1 MNENIE
7 KIKDPSVS
15 DFLNIYPPLSTN
27 VNTINDSKKF
37 LIYFGQLKQKNQ
49 KSAENSKNEI
59 FTSHPHPYPILLEK
73 ILKQQKT
80 RNSRTQDMKDAIKL
94 FLLHSDLIQKLQ
106 SYFSNQN
113 TQKDYYE
120 YDNNDN
126 NENNNLVNLNEHIE
140 KIISRLTDSVILEK
154 YEKNKFIVKY
164 GDIGHNCYF
173 LLSGKISILKPVQYK
188 DIKISYHDYL
198 KYLSNLFAND
208 EMYFALKVLELNN
221 ETYFKF
227 HNLDYIREDINN
239 LKSFIKSYCIILLY
253 RKIKS
258 DLIDYTN
265 ISTLENFLNE
275 FNFTFKD
282 FNINSNSLTE
292 HINQLNQDNNVNP
305 KTNSKSKEK
314 LEKKNINAQLKK
326 YILEI
331 FSPSEDD
338 THNMK
343 PYELLLFKNIS
354 NNNKLNSNQN
364 QKNILNETAILY
376 KYETVMNPGPGV
388 FFGEMALDVHTNK
401 NKRNATIRTEEEC
414 FLFSLTQKLYNS
426 ILLQSINFIKEFDIA
441 IIKRNYFF
449 GEINQKI
456 FDKMYY
462 SMFKLISKEK
472 NEFIYRQNSLLNSI
486 YFLKEGKIKLEINLS
501 VIDIYNIIKYYLNY
515 IGENRRL
522 FNFTDEQIY
531 ELNKTYLSDYKDLYL
546 GNKLPMYK
554 NKISEIKKYEIYN
567 VTNFE
572 ALGLLEFMSKND
584 IYNTSC
590 FVISKTAKIF
600 EISKDNLEILINR
613 EKKGIIN
620 DYYKFAKDRF
630 LVMIKR
636 LHSIKY
642 NCLSHI
648 KYKIKEN
655 FLFHNEII
663 ANFFNSNN
671 ENNEQK
677 NDNESENNRYN
688 HNIDDKIEKEVFS
701 KRMKIDRINI
711 KRYENISSSLKKNKI
726 LSKKI
731 KLPHTKRNNYIINDY
746 NKIETQKSNNL
757 SGTPIKNMKF
767 NEDYF
772 IKNKSNLFNSFSNS
786 NNNTKRKE
794 NNEQKKSNI
803 NEITRSI
810 IKILLS
816 PDIKKIKS
824 ENVRKIPK
832 APLNLIKNY
841 KSKDLINM
849 GNNNFLTL
857 EKLKTKLNE
866 KIIDKNMLDLSIV
879 KNEQKNVKK
888 SPTINYDISKLKL
901 NLYKRNAFSPFYFH
915 NSKLKKI
922 MLLHNKDNSN
932 SNNISYS
939 NFSSLTNITN
949 INSKKMS

>member
-1 MNENIE
+1 MNENTE
-7 KIKDPSVS
+7 KIKNPSVS

-27 VNTINDSKKF
+27 VNTNNDSKKF
-37 LIYFGQLKQKNQ
+37 FVYFGQSTQKNQ
-49 KSAENSKNEI
+49 SNSENSKNEI
-59 FTSHPHPYPILLEK
+59 YTPSPHPYPILLEK

-94 FLLHSDLIQKLQ
+94 FLFHSDLIQKLQ
-106 SYFSNQN
+106 SYFSIKN
-113 TQKDYYE
+113 TQKDD

-140 KIISRLTDSVILEK
+140 KIITRLTDSVILEK

-164 GDIGHNCYF
+164 GDVGQNCYF
-173 LLSGKISILKPVQYK
+173 LLSGKISILKPIQYK
-188 DIKISYHDYL
+188 GIEISYHDYL

-208 EMYFALKVLELNN
+208 EMYFALKVIELNN
-221 ETYFKF
+221 ETFFKF

-239 LKSFIKSYCIILLY
+239 LKSFIKSYFIILLY
-253 RKIKS
+253 RKIQS

-265 ISTLENFLNE
+265 IITLENYLSE
-275 FNFTFKD
+275 FNFSFKD
-282 FNINSNSLTE
+282 FNINSTSLTD
-292 HINQLNQDNNVNP
+292 HINQLNKDNNICNKNQ
-305 KTNSKSKEK
+305 KTTS
-314 LEKKNINAQLKK
+314 EKKNINTQLKK
-326 YILEI
+326 YILDI

-338 THNMK
+338 IYNMK

-364 QKNILNETAILY
+364 QKNNLNETAILY
-376 KYETVMNPGPGV
+376 KYDIVMNPGPGT
-388 FFGEMALDVHTNK
+388 FFGEMALDSYTNK
-401 NKRNATIRTEEEC
+401 NQRNATIRTEEEC

-426 ILLQSINFIKEFDIA
+426 ILLQSINFIKEYDIA
-441 IIKRNYFF
+441 LIKRNYFF

-486 YFLKEGKIKLEINLS
+486 YFLKKGKLKLEISLS
-501 VIDIYNIIKYYLNY
+501 VIDIYNLINYYLNY
-515 IGENRRL
+515 IAENRRL

-531 ELNKTYLSDYKDLYL
+531 ELNKTYLGNYKDLYL

-584 IYNTSC
+584 IYNASC
-590 FVISKTAKIF
+590 YVISKTAKIF
-600 EISKDNLEILINR
+600 EISKENLEILINR
-613 EKKGIIN
+613 EKKCILN

-642 NCLSHI
+642 SRLSHI

-655 FLFHNEII
+655 ILFKDERIS
-663 ANFFNSNN
+663 NFFNSNN
-671 ENNEQK
+671 EQK
-677 NDNESENNRYN
+677 QDSENENNRYN
-688 HNIDDKIEKEVFS
+688 HNSDDKIEGEVYS

-711 KRYENISSSLKKNKI
+711 KRYESISSSLKLNKI
-726 LSKKI
+726 LNKKI
-731 KLPHTKRNNYIINDY
+731 KLPYTNRNNYQINEY

-757 SGTPIKNMKF
+757 SGIPIKNMKF

-772 IKNKSNLFNSFSNS
+772 IKNKSYLFNSISNS
-786 NNNTKRKE
+786 SINTKRKE

-810 IKILLS
+810 INTLLS
-816 PDIKKIKS
+816 PDVKKLKS

-832 APLNLIKNY
+832 SPLNLIKSY

-879 KNEQKNVKK
+879 KNEQQNFKK

-901 NLYKRNAFSPFYFH
+901 NLYKRNAFSLFYFH

-922 MLLHNKDNSN
+922 MLLHNRDNKDNSN
-932 SNNISYS
+932 SDNISYS